1 MYSICCKTTLGDTLK
16 KFYYTKTDS
25 GKMFLWSIL
34 VPQLLGAVFV
44 ILLTGFARTEE
55 AYSALLDNIFIQII
69 MVMLAQIGFLI
80 VYFTYNRN
88 IDFKRASKINFKLG
102 WRNTLICVLIG
113 LIGVFGLNPLISCV
127 DTFLDFIG
135 YNLSTSLPLPLDNF
149 GWLILNIILL
159 AGVPAILEEL
169 IFRGVILNGYKKLGA
184 VPAMVI
190 TSLLF
195 ALIHGSVQQFVFPLL
210 FGLILSFAALKTGS
224 VLAPIIIHFVNNALV
239 VILNYVNFSFEI
251 AIPTWALLLIGLA
264 TTAAA
269 FVIIW
274 LLGKLFKNVDKKI
287 VLTEEQLESYV
298 AMESR
303 EVSSNLPIILGV
315 ILGAMFLI
323 IDLLSGL
330 GVILL

>member
-1 MYSICCKTTLGDTLK
+1 M
-16 KFYYTKTDS
+16 
-25 GKMFLWSIL
+25 
-34 VPQLLGAVFV
+34 LGALFV
-44 ILLTGFARTEE
+44 ILLTFFAGTEE
-55 AYSALLDNIFIQII
+55 AYNNLINNIVVQVFT
-69 MVMLAQIGFLI
+69 VMLAQIGFLI
-80 VYFTYNRN
+80 VYFVYNRDIN
-88 IDFKRASKINFKLG
+88 YKVASKINFNIG
-102 WRNTLICVLIG
+102 WKNAALCVLIAV
-113 LIGVFGLNPLISCV
+113 IGVFGINPLISSIDGFLV
-127 DTFLDFIG
+127 DIG
-135 YNLSTSLPLPLDNF
+135 YNLAGSLPLPMDNF

-195 ALIHGSVQQFVFPLL
+195 ALIHGSVQQFVFPFL
-210 FGLILSFAALKTGS
+210 FGLILSFAALKTGT

-239 VILNYVNFSFEI
+239 VILNYVYFSFEI

>member
-1 MYSICCKTTLGDTLK
+1 M
-16 KFYYTKTDS
+16 
-25 GKMFLWSIL
+25 
-34 VPQLLGAVFV
+34 LGALFV
-44 ILLTGFARTEE
+44 ILLTFFAGTEE
-55 AYSALLDNIFIQII
+55 AYNNLINNIVVQVFT
-69 MVMLAQIGFLI
+69 VMLAQIGFLI
-80 VYFTYNRN
+80 VYFVYNRDIN
-88 IDFKRASKINFKLG
+88 YKVASKINFNIG
-102 WRNTLICVLIG
+102 WKNAALCVLIAV
-113 LIGVFGLNPLISCV
+113 IGVFGINPLISSIDGFLV
-127 DTFLDFIG
+127 DIG
-135 YNLSTSLPLPLDNF
+135 YNLAGSLPLPMDNF

-195 ALIHGSVQQFVFPLL
+195 ALIHGSVQQFVFPFL
-210 FGLILSFAALKTGS
+210 FGLILSFAALKTGT

-274 LLGKLFKNVDKKI
+274 FLGKLFKNVDKKL
-287 VLTEEQLESYV
+287 VLTEEELESYV

>member
-1 MYSICCKTTLGDTLK
+1 M
-16 KFYYTKTDS
+16 
-25 GKMFLWSIL
+25 
-34 VPQLLGAVFV
+34 LGALFV
-44 ILLTGFARTEE
+44 ILLTFFAGTEE
-55 AYSALLDNIFIQII
+55 AYNNLINNIVVQVFT
-69 MVMLAQIGFLI
+69 VMLAQIGFLI
-80 VYFTYNRN
+80 VYFVYNRDIN
-88 IDFKRASKINFKLG
+88 YKVASKINFNIG
-102 WRNTLICVLIG
+102 WKNAALCVLIAV
-113 LIGVFGLNPLISCV
+113 IGVFGINPLISSIDGFLV
-127 DTFLDFIG
+127 DIG
-135 YNLSTSLPLPLDNF
+135 YNLAGSLPLPMDNF

-195 ALIHGSVQQFVFPLL
+195 ALIHGSVQQFVFPFL
-210 FGLILSFAALKTGS
+210 FGLILSFAALKTGT

-251 AIPTWALLLIGLA
+251 AIPTWALFLIGLA

-274 LLGKLFKNVDKKI
+274 LLGKLFKNVDKKL

-323 IDLLSGL
+323 IDLLNGL

>member
-1 MYSICCKTTLGDTLK
+1 M
-16 KFYYTKTDS
+16 
-25 GKMFLWSIL
+25 
-34 VPQLLGAVFV
+34 LGALFV
-44 ILLTGFARTEE
+44 ILLTFFAGTEE
-55 AYSALLDNIFIQII
+55 AYNNLINNIVVQVFT
-69 MVMLAQIGFLI
+69 VMLAQIGFLI
-80 VYFTYNRN
+80 VYFVYNRDIN
-88 IDFKRASKINFKLG
+88 YKVASKINFNIG
-102 WRNTLICVLIG
+102 WKNAALCVLIAV
-113 LIGVFGLNPLISCV
+113 IGVFGINPLISSIDGFLV
-127 DTFLDFIG
+127 DIG
-135 YNLSTSLPLPLDNF
+135 YNLAGSLPLPMDNF

-195 ALIHGSVQQFVFPLL
+195 ALIHGSVQQFVFPFL
-210 FGLILSFAALKTGS
+210 FGLILSFAALKTGT

-323 IDLLSGL
+323 IDLLNGL

>member
-1 MYSICCKTTLGDTLK
+1 M
-16 KFYYTKTDS
+16 
-25 GKMFLWSIL
+25 
-34 VPQLLGAVFV
+34 LGALFV
-44 ILLTGFARTEE
+44 ILLTFFAGTEE
-55 AYSALLDNIFIQII
+55 AYNNLINNIVVQIFT
-69 MVMLAQIGFLI
+69 VMLAQIGFLI
-80 VYFTYNRN
+80 VYFVYNRDIN
-88 IDFKRASKINFKLG
+88 FKVASKINFNIG
-102 WRNTLICVLIG
+102 WKNALLCVLIAV
-113 LIGVFGLNPLISCV
+113 IGVFGINPLISSIDGFLV
-127 DTFLDFIG
+127 DIG
-135 YNLSTSLPLPLDNF
+135 YNLAGSLPLPMDNF

-195 ALIHGSVQQFVFPLL
+195 ALIHGSVQQFVFPFL
-210 FGLILSFAALKTGS
+210 FGLILSFAALKTGT

-323 IDLLSGL
+323 IDLLNGL

>member
-1 MYSICCKTTLGDTLK
+1 M
-16 KFYYTKTDS
+16 
-25 GKMFLWSIL
+25 
-34 VPQLLGAVFV
+34 LGALFV
-44 ILLTGFARTEE
+44 ILLTFFAGTEE
-55 AYSALLDNIFIQII
+55 AYNNLINNIVVQIFT
-69 MVMLAQIGFLI
+69 VMLAQIGFLI
-80 VYFTYNRN
+80 VYFVYNRDIN
-88 IDFKRASKINFKLG
+88 FKVASKINFNIG
-102 WRNTLICVLIG
+102 WENAALCVLIAV
-113 LIGVFGLNPLISCV
+113 IGVFGINPLISSIDGFLV
-127 DTFLDFIG
+127 DIG
-135 YNLSTSLPLPLDNF
+135 YNLAGSLPLPMDNF

-195 ALIHGSVQQFVFPLL
+195 ALIHGSVQQFVFPFL
-210 FGLILSFAALKTGS
+210 FGLILSFAALKTGT

-274 LLGKLFKNVDKKI
+274 FLGKLFKNVDKKL
-287 VLTEEQLESYV
+287 VLTEEELESYV

>member
-1 MYSICCKTTLGDTLK
+1 M
-16 KFYYTKTDS
+16 
-25 GKMFLWSIL
+25 
-34 VPQLLGAVFV
+34 LGALFI
-44 ILLTGFARTEE
+44 ILLTFFAGTEE
-55 AYSALLDNIFIQII
+55 AYNNLINNIVVQVFT
-69 MVMLAQIGFLI
+69 VMLAQIGFLI
-80 VYFTYNRN
+80 VYFVYNRDIN
-88 IDFKRASKINFKLG
+88 YKVASKINFNIG
-102 WRNTLICVLIG
+102 WKNALLCVLIAV
-113 LIGVFGLNPLISCV
+113 IGVFGINPLISSIDGFLV
-127 DTFLDFIG
+127 DIG
-135 YNLSTSLPLPLDNF
+135 YNLAGSLPLPMDNF

-195 ALIHGSVQQFVFPLL
+195 ALIHGSVQQFVFPFL
-210 FGLILSFAALKTGS
+210 FGLILSFAALKTGT

-274 LLGKLFKNVDKKI
+274 LLGKLFKNVDKKL
-287 VLTEEQLESYV
+287 VLTEEELESYV

-323 IDLLSGL
+323 IDLLNGL

>member
-1 MYSICCKTTLGDTLK
+1 M
-16 KFYYTKTDS
+16 
-25 GKMFLWSIL
+25 
-34 VPQLLGAVFV
+34 LGALFV
-44 ILLTGFARTEE
+44 ILLTFFAGTEE
-55 AYSALLDNIFIQII
+55 AYNNLINNIVVQIFT
-69 MVMLAQIGFLI
+69 VMLAQIGFLI
-80 VYFTYNRN
+80 VYFVYNRDIN
-88 IDFKRASKINFKLG
+88 YKVASKINFNIG
-102 WRNTLICVLIG
+102 WKNAALCVLIAV
-113 LIGVFGLNPLISCV
+113 IGVFGINPLISSIDGFLV
-127 DTFLDFIG
+127 DIG
-135 YNLSTSLPLPLDNF
+135 YNLAGSLPLPMDNF

-195 ALIHGSVQQFVFPLL
+195 ALIHGSVQQFVFPFL

-274 LLGKLFKNVDKKI
+274 FLGKLFKNVDKKL
-287 VLTEEQLESYV
+287 VLTEEELESYV

>member
-1 MYSICCKTTLGDTLK
+1 M
-16 KFYYTKTDS
+16 
-25 GKMFLWSIL
+25 
-34 VPQLLGAVFV
+34 LGALFV
-44 ILLTGFARTEE
+44 ILLTFFAGTEE
-55 AYSALLDNIFIQII
+55 AYNNLINNIVVQIFT
-69 MVMLAQIGFLI
+69 VMLAQIGFLI
-80 VYFTYNRN
+80 VYFVYNRDIN
-88 IDFKRASKINFKLG
+88 YKVASKINFNIG
-102 WRNTLICVLIG
+102 WKNAALCVLIAV
-113 LIGVFGLNPLISCV
+113 IGVFGINPLISSIDGFLV
-127 DTFLDFIG
+127 DIG
-135 YNLSTSLPLPLDNF
+135 YNLAGSLPLPMDNF

-195 ALIHGSVQQFVFPLL
+195 ALIHGSVQQFVFPFL
-210 FGLILSFAALKTGS
+210 FGLILSFAALKTGT

-274 LLGKLFKNVDKKI
+274 LLGKLFKNVDKKL
-287 VLTEEQLESYV
+287 VLTEEELESYV

-323 IDLLSGL
+323 IDLLNGL

>member
-1 MYSICCKTTLGDTLK
+1 M
-16 KFYYTKTDS
+16 
-25 GKMFLWSIL
+25 
-34 VPQLLGAVFV
+34 LGALFV
-44 ILLTGFARTEE
+44 ILLTFFAGTEE
-55 AYSALLDNIFIQII
+55 AYNNLINNIVVQIFT
-69 MVMLAQIGFLI
+69 VMLAQIGFLI
-80 VYFTYNRN
+80 VYFVYNRDIN
-88 IDFKRASKINFKLG
+88 YKVASKINFNIG
-102 WRNTLICVLIG
+102 WKNALLCVLIAV
-113 LIGVFGLNPLISCV
+113 IGVFGINPLISSIDGFLV
-127 DTFLDFIG
+127 DIG
-135 YNLSTSLPLPLDNF
+135 YNLAGSLPLPMDNF

-195 ALIHGSVQQFVFPLL
+195 ALIHGSVQQFVFPFL
-210 FGLILSFAALKTGS
+210 FGLILSFAALKTGT

-323 IDLLSGL
+323 IDLLNGL

>member
-1 MYSICCKTTLGDTLK
+1 M
-16 KFYYTKTDS
+16 
-25 GKMFLWSIL
+25 
-34 VPQLLGAVFV
+34 LGALFV
-44 ILLTGFARTEE
+44 ILLTFFAGTEE
-55 AYSALLDNIFIQII
+55 AYNNLINNIIVQIFT
-69 MVMLAQIGFLI
+69 VMLAQIGFLI
-80 VYFTYNRN
+80 VYFVYNRDIN
-88 IDFKRASKINFKLG
+88 FKVASKINFNIG
-102 WRNTLICVLIG
+102 WKNALLCVLIAV
-113 LIGVFGLNPLISCV
+113 IGVFGINPLISSIDGFLV
-127 DTFLDFIG
+127 DIG
-135 YNLSTSLPLPLDNF
+135 YNLAGSLPLPMDNF

-195 ALIHGSVQQFVFPLL
+195 ALIHGSVQQFVFPFL
-210 FGLILSFAALKTGS
+210 FGLILSFAALKTGT

-274 LLGKLFKNVDKKI
+274 FLGKLFKNVDKKL
-287 VLTEEQLESYV
+287 VLTEEELESYV

>member
-1 MYSICCKTTLGDTLK
+1 MNLGEILK
-16 KFYYTKTDS
+16 KFYYTQTDS
-25 GKMFLWSIL
+25 GKIYLWSIL
-34 VPQLLGAVFV
+34 TPQLLGAFFV
-44 ILLTGFARTEE
+44 ILLTFFAGTEE
-55 AYSALLDNIFIQII
+55 GYNNLLNNIAVQVFT
-69 MVMLAQIGFLI
+69 VMLAQLGFLI
-80 VYFTYNRN
+80 VYFVYNRN
-88 IDFKRASKINFKLG
+88 INFKVASKINFNIG
-102 WRNTLICVLIG
+102 WKNALLCVLIAV
-113 LIGVFGLNPLISCV
+113 IGVFGINPLISSIDGFLV
-127 DTFLDFIG
+127 DIG
-135 YNLSTSLPLPLDNF
+135 YNLAGSLPLPMDNF

-195 ALIHGSVQQFVFPLL
+195 ALIHGSVQQFVFPFL
-210 FGLILSFAALKTGS
+210 FGLILSFAALKTGT

-303 EVSSNLPIILGV
+303 EVSSNLPIILGTV
-315 ILGAMFLI
+315 LGAMFLI
-323 IDLLSGL
+323 IDLLNGL

>member
-1 MYSICCKTTLGDTLK
+1 M
-16 KFYYTKTDS
+16 
-25 GKMFLWSIL
+25 
-34 VPQLLGAVFV
+34 LGALFV
-44 ILLTGFARTEE
+44 ILLTFFAGTEE
-55 AYSALLDNIFIQII
+55 AYNNLINNIVVQVFT
-69 MVMLAQIGFLI
+69 VMLAQIGFLI
-80 VYFTYNRN
+80 VYFVYNRDIN
-88 IDFKRASKINFKLG
+88 FKVASKINFNIG
-102 WRNTLICVLIG
+102 WKNALLCVLIAV
-113 LIGVFGLNPLISCV
+113 IGVFGINPLISSIDGFLV
-127 DTFLDFIG
+127 DIG
-135 YNLSTSLPLPLDNF
+135 YNLAGPLPLPMDNF

-274 LLGKLFKNVDKKI
+274 LLGKLFKNVDKKL
-287 VLTEEQLESYV
+287 VLTEEELESYV

>member
-1 MYSICCKTTLGDTLK
+1 MK

-25 GKMFLWSIL
+25 GKIYLWSIL
-34 VPQLLGAVFV
+34 TPQMLGALFV
-44 ILLTGFARTEE
+44 ILLTFFAGTEE
-55 AYSALLDNIFIQII
+55 AYNNLINNIVVQVFT
-69 MVMLAQIGFLI
+69 VMLAQIGFLI
-80 VYFTYNRN
+80 VYFVYNRDIN
-88 IDFKRASKINFKLG
+88 FKVASKINFNIG
-102 WRNTLICVLIG
+102 WKNALLCVLIAV
-113 LIGVFGLNPLISCV
+113 IGVFGINPLISSIDGFLV
-127 DTFLDFIG
+127 DIG
-135 YNLSTSLPLPLDNF
+135 YNLAGSLPLPMDNF

-195 ALIHGSVQQFVFPLL
+195 ALIHGSVQQFVFPFL
-210 FGLILSFAALKTGS
+210 FGLILSFAALKTGT

-274 LLGKLFKNVDKKI
+274 LLGKLFKNVDKKL
-287 VLTEEQLESYV
+287 VLTEEELESYV

>member
-1 MYSICCKTTLGDTLK
+1 M
-16 KFYYTKTDS
+16 
-25 GKMFLWSIL
+25 
-34 VPQLLGAVFV
+34 LGALFV
-44 ILLTGFARTEE
+44 ILLTFFAGTEE
-55 AYSALLDNIFIQII
+55 AYNNLINNIVVQIFT
-69 MVMLAQIGFLI
+69 VMLAQIGFLI
-80 VYFTYNRN
+80 VYFVYNRDIN
-88 IDFKRASKINFKLG
+88 YKVASKINFNIG
-102 WRNTLICVLIG
+102 WKNALLCVLIAV
-113 LIGVFGLNPLISCV
+113 IGVFGINPLISSIDGFLV
-127 DTFLDFIG
+127 DIG
-135 YNLSTSLPLPLDNF
+135 YNLAGSLPLPMDNF

-195 ALIHGSVQQFVFPLL
+195 ALIHGSVQQFVFPFL
-210 FGLILSFAALKTGS
+210 FGLILSFAALKTGT

-274 LLGKLFKNVDKKI
+274 FLGKLFKNVDKKL
-287 VLTEEQLESYV
+287 VLTEEELESYV

-323 IDLLSGL
+323 IDLLNGL

>member
-1 MYSICCKTTLGDTLK
+1 M
-16 KFYYTKTDS
+16 
-25 GKMFLWSIL
+25 
-34 VPQLLGAVFV
+34 LGALFV
-44 ILLTGFARTEE
+44 ILLTFFAGTEE
-55 AYSALLDNIFIQII
+55 AYNNLINNIVVQIFT
-69 MVMLAQIGFLI
+69 VMLAQIGFLI
-80 VYFTYNRN
+80 VYFVYNRDIN
-88 IDFKRASKINFKLG
+88 YKVASKINFNIG
-102 WRNTLICVLIG
+102 WKNAALCVLIAV
-113 LIGVFGLNPLISCV
+113 IGVFGINPLISSIDGFLV
-127 DTFLDFIG
+127 DIG
-135 YNLSTSLPLPLDNF
+135 YNLTGSLPLPMDNF

-195 ALIHGSVQQFVFPLL
+195 ALIHGSVQQFVFPFL
-210 FGLILSFAALKTGS
+210 FGLILSFAALKTGT

-274 LLGKLFKNVDKKI
+274 LLGKLFKNVDKKL
-287 VLTEEQLESYV
+287 VLTEEELESYV

>member
-1 MYSICCKTTLGDTLK
+1 M
-16 KFYYTKTDS
+16 
-25 GKMFLWSIL
+25 
-34 VPQLLGAVFV
+34 LGALFV
-44 ILLTGFARTEE
+44 ILLTFFAGTEE
-55 AYSALLDNIFIQII
+55 AYNNLINNIVVQVFT
-69 MVMLAQIGFLI
+69 VMLAQIGFLI
-80 VYFTYNRN
+80 VYFVYNRDIN
-88 IDFKRASKINFKLG
+88 YKVASKINFNIG
-102 WRNTLICVLIG
+102 WKNAALCVLIAV
-113 LIGVFGLNPLISCV
+113 IGVFGINPLISSIDGFLV
-127 DTFLDFIG
+127 DIG
-135 YNLSTSLPLPLDNF
+135 YNLAGSLPLPMDNF

-195 ALIHGSVQQFVFPLL
+195 ALIHGSVQQFVFPFL

-274 LLGKLFKNVDKKI
+274 LLGKLFKNVDKKL
-287 VLTEEQLESYV
+287 VLTEEELESYV

-323 IDLLSGL
+323 IDLLNGL

>member
-1 MYSICCKTTLGDTLK
+1 M
-16 KFYYTKTDS
+16 
-25 GKMFLWSIL
+25 
-34 VPQLLGAVFV
+34 LGALFV
-44 ILLTGFARTEE
+44 ILLTFFAGTEE
-55 AYSALLDNIFIQII
+55 AYNNLINNIVVQIFI
-69 MVMLAQIGFLI
+69 VMLAQIGFLI
-80 VYFTYNRN
+80 VYFVYNRDIN
-88 IDFKRASKINFKLG
+88 YKVASKINFNIG
-102 WRNTLICVLIG
+102 WKNALLCVLIAV
-113 LIGVFGLNPLISCV
+113 IGVFGINPLISSIDGFLV
-127 DTFLDFIG
+127 DIG
-135 YNLSTSLPLPLDNF
+135 YNLAGSLPLPMDNF

-195 ALIHGSVQQFVFPLL
+195 ALIHGSVQQFVFPFL

-274 LLGKLFKNVDKKI
+274 LLGKLFKNVDKKL
-287 VLTEEQLESYV
+287 VLTEEELESYV

>member
-1 MYSICCKTTLGDTLK
+1 M
-16 KFYYTKTDS
+16 
-25 GKMFLWSIL
+25 
-34 VPQLLGAVFV
+34 LGALFV
-44 ILLTGFARTEE
+44 ILLTFFASTEE
-55 AYSALLDNIFIQII
+55 AYNNLINNIVVQVFT
-69 MVMLAQIGFLI
+69 VMLAQIGFLI
-80 VYFTYNRN
+80 VYFVYNRDIN
-88 IDFKRASKINFKLG
+88 YKVASKINFNIG
-102 WRNTLICVLIG
+102 WKNAALCVLIAV
-113 LIGVFGLNPLISCV
+113 IGVFGINPLISSIDGFLV
-127 DTFLDFIG
+127 DIG
-135 YNLSTSLPLPLDNF
+135 YNLAGSLPLPMDNF

-195 ALIHGSVQQFVFPLL
+195 ALIHGSVQQFVFPFL

-274 LLGKLFKNVDKKI
+274 LLGKLFKNVDKKL
-287 VLTEEQLESYV
+287 VLTEEELESYV

-323 IDLLSGL
+323 IDLLNGL

>member
-1 MYSICCKTTLGDTLK
+1 M
-16 KFYYTKTDS
+16 
-25 GKMFLWSIL
+25 
-34 VPQLLGAVFV
+34 LGALFV
-44 ILLTGFARTEE
+44 ILLTFFAGTEE
-55 AYSALLDNIFIQII
+55 AYNNLINNIVVQIFT
-69 MVMLAQIGFLI
+69 VMLAQIGFLI
-80 VYFTYNRN
+80 VYFVYNRDIN
-88 IDFKRASKINFKLG
+88 YKVASKINFNIG
-102 WRNTLICVLIG
+102 WKNALLCVLIAV
-113 LIGVFGLNPLISCV
+113 IGVFGINPLISSIDGFLV
-127 DTFLDFIG
+127 DIG
-135 YNLSTSLPLPLDNF
+135 YNLTGSLPLPMDNF

-195 ALIHGSVQQFVFPLL
+195 ALIHGSVQQFVFPFL
-210 FGLILSFAALKTGS
+210 FGLILSFAALKTGT

-274 LLGKLFKNVDKKI
+274 LLGKLFKNVDKKL
-287 VLTEEQLESYV
+287 VLTEEELESYV

>member
-1 MYSICCKTTLGDTLK
+1 M
-16 KFYYTKTDS
+16 
-25 GKMFLWSIL
+25 
-34 VPQLLGAVFV
+34 LGALFV
-44 ILLTGFARTEE
+44 ILLTFFAGTEE
-55 AYSALLDNIFIQII
+55 AYNNLINNIVVQIFT
-69 MVMLAQIGFLI
+69 VMLAQIGFLI
-80 VYFTYNRN
+80 VYFVYNRDIN
-88 IDFKRASKINFKLG
+88 YKVASKINFNIG
-102 WRNTLICVLIG
+102 WKNALLCVLIAV
-113 LIGVFGLNPLISCV
+113 IGVFGINPLISSIDGFLV
-127 DTFLDFIG
+127 DIG
-135 YNLSTSLPLPLDNF
+135 YNLAGSLPLPMDNF

-195 ALIHGSVQQFVFPLL
+195 ALIHGSVQQFVFPFL
-210 FGLILSFAALKTGS
+210 FGLILSFAALKTGT

-274 LLGKLFKNVDKKI
+274 FLGKLFKNVDKKL
-287 VLTEEQLESYV
+287 VLTEEELESYV

>member
-1 MYSICCKTTLGDTLK
+1 M
-16 KFYYTKTDS
+16 
-25 GKMFLWSIL
+25 
-34 VPQLLGAVFV
+34 LGALFV
-44 ILLTGFARTEE
+44 ILLTFFAGTEE
-55 AYSALLDNIFIQII
+55 AYNNLINNIVVQVFT
-69 MVMLAQIGFLI
+69 VMLAQIGFLI
-80 VYFTYNRN
+80 VYFVYNRDIN
-88 IDFKRASKINFKLG
+88 YKVASKINFNIG
-102 WRNTLICVLIG
+102 WKNALLCVLIAV
-113 LIGVFGLNPLISCV
+113 IGVFGINPLISSIDGFLV
-127 DTFLDFIG
+127 DIG
-135 YNLSTSLPLPLDNF
+135 YNLAGSLPLPMDNF

-195 ALIHGSVQQFVFPLL
+195 ALIHGSVQQFVFPFL
-210 FGLILSFAALKTGS
+210 FGLILSFAALKTGT

-323 IDLLSGL
+323 IDLLNGL

>member
-1 MYSICCKTTLGDTLK
+1 M
-16 KFYYTKTDS
+16 
-25 GKMFLWSIL
+25 
-34 VPQLLGAVFV
+34 LGALFV
-44 ILLTGFARTEE
+44 ILLTFFAGTEE
-55 AYSALLDNIFIQII
+55 AYNNLINNIVVQIFT
-69 MVMLAQIGFLI
+69 VMLAQIGFLI
-80 VYFTYNRN
+80 VYFVYNRDIN
-88 IDFKRASKINFKLG
+88 YKVASKINFNIG
-102 WRNTLICVLIG
+102 WKNAALCVLIAV
-113 LIGVFGLNPLISCV
+113 IGVFGINPLISSIDGFLV
-127 DTFLDFIG
+127 DIG
-135 YNLSTSLPLPLDNF
+135 YNLAGSLPLPMDNF

-159 AGVPAILEEL
+159 AAVPAILEEL

-195 ALIHGSVQQFVFPLL
+195 ALIHGSVQQFVFPFL

>member
-1 MYSICCKTTLGDTLK
+1 M
-16 KFYYTKTDS
+16 
-25 GKMFLWSIL
+25 
-34 VPQLLGAVFV
+34 LGALFV
-44 ILLTGFARTEE
+44 ILLTFFAGTEE
-55 AYSALLDNIFIQII
+55 AYNNLINNIVVQVFT
-69 MVMLAQIGFLI
+69 VMLAQIGFLI
-80 VYFTYNRN
+80 VYFVYNRDIN
-88 IDFKRASKINFKLG
+88 FKVASKINFNIG
-102 WRNTLICVLIG
+102 WKNALLCVLIAV
-113 LIGVFGLNPLISCV
+113 IGVFGINPLISSIDGFLV
-127 DTFLDFIG
+127 DIG
-135 YNLSTSLPLPLDNF
+135 YNLAGSLPLPMDNF

-195 ALIHGSVQQFVFPLL
+195 ALIHGSVQQFVFPFL

-323 IDLLSGL
+323 IDLLNGL

>member
-1 MYSICCKTTLGDTLK
+1 MPIWAHKFRRNFLK

-25 GKMFLWSIL
+25 GKIYLWSIL
-34 VPQLLGAVFV
+34 TPQMLGALFV
-44 ILLTGFARTEE
+44 ILLTFFASTEE
-55 AYSALLDNIFIQII
+55 AYNNLINNIVVQIFT
-69 MVMLAQIGFLI
+69 VMLAQIGFLI
-80 VYFTYNRN
+80 VYFVYNRDIN
-88 IDFKRASKINFKLG
+88 YKVASKINFNIG
-102 WRNTLICVLIG
+102 WKNAALCVLIAV
-113 LIGVFGLNPLISCV
+113 IGVFGINPLISSIDGFLV
-127 DTFLDFIG
+127 DIG
-135 YNLSTSLPLPLDNF
+135 YNLAGSLPLPMDNF

-195 ALIHGSVQQFVFPLL
+195 ALIHGSVQQFVFPFL
-210 FGLILSFAALKTGS
+210 FGLILSFAALKTGT

-251 AIPTWALLLIGLA
+251 AISTWALLLIGLA

-274 LLGKLFKNVDKKI
+274 LLGKLFKNVDKKL
-287 VLTEEQLESYV
+287 VLTEEELESYV

>member
-1 MYSICCKTTLGDTLK
+1 M
-16 KFYYTKTDS
+16 
-25 GKMFLWSIL
+25 
-34 VPQLLGAVFV
+34 LGALFV
-44 ILLTGFARTEE
+44 ILLTFFAGTEE
-55 AYSALLDNIFIQII
+55 AYNNLINNIVVQIFT
-69 MVMLAQIGFLI
+69 VMLAQIGFLI
-80 VYFTYNRN
+80 VYFVYNRDIN
-88 IDFKRASKINFKLG
+88 YKVASKINFNIG
-102 WRNTLICVLIG
+102 WKNAALCVLIAV
-113 LIGVFGLNPLISCV
+113 IGVFGINPLISSIDGFLV
-127 DTFLDFIG
+127 DIG
-135 YNLSTSLPLPLDNF
+135 YNLAGSLPLPMDNF

-195 ALIHGSVQQFVFPLL
+195 ALIHGSVQQFVFPFL
-210 FGLILSFAALKTGS
+210 FGLILSFAALKTGT

-274 LLGKLFKNVDKKI
+274 FLGKLFKNVDKKL
-287 VLTEEQLESYV
+287 VLTEEELESYV

>member
-1 MYSICCKTTLGDTLK
+1 MY
-16 KFYYTKTDS
+16 
-25 GKMFLWSIL
+25 
-34 VPQLLGAVFV
+34 FV
-44 ILLTGFARTEE
+44 
-55 AYSALLDNIFIQII
+55 
-69 MVMLAQIGFLI
+69 
-80 VYFTYNRN
+80 YNRDIN
-88 IDFKRASKINFKLG
+88 FKVASKINFNIG
-102 WRNTLICVLIG
+102 WKNAALCVLIAV
-113 LIGVFGLNPLISCV
+113 IGVFGINPLISSIDGFLV
-127 DTFLDFIG
+127 DIG
-135 YNLSTSLPLPLDNF
+135 YNLAGSLPLPMDNF

-195 ALIHGSVQQFVFPLL
+195 ALIHGSVQQFVFPFL

-274 LLGKLFKNVDKKI
+274 FLGKLFKNVDKKL
-287 VLTEEQLESYV
+287 VLTEEELESYV

-323 IDLLSGL
+323 IDLLNGL

>member
-1 MYSICCKTTLGDTLK
+1 M
-16 KFYYTKTDS
+16 
-25 GKMFLWSIL
+25 
-34 VPQLLGAVFV
+34 LGALFV
-44 ILLTGFARTEE
+44 ILLTFFAGTEE
-55 AYSALLDNIFIQII
+55 AYNNLINNIVVQVFT
-69 MVMLAQIGFLI
+69 VMLAQIGFLI
-80 VYFTYNRN
+80 VYFVYNRDIN
-88 IDFKRASKINFKLG
+88 YKVASKINFNIG
-102 WRNTLICVLIG
+102 WKNALLCVLIAV
-113 LIGVFGLNPLISCV
+113 IGVFGINPLISSIDGFLV
-127 DTFLDFIG
+127 DIG
-135 YNLSTSLPLPLDNF
+135 YNLAGSLPLPMDNF

-195 ALIHGSVQQFVFPLL
+195 ALIHGSVQQFVFPFL
-210 FGLILSFAALKTGS
+210 FGLILSFAALKTGT

-274 LLGKLFKNVDKKI
+274 FLGKLFKNVDKKL
-287 VLTEEQLESYV
+287 VLTEEELESYV

-323 IDLLSGL
+323 IDLLNGL